1 MSNTDLLADY
11 IDIEAFAAEVDR
23 KPITV
28 WRWTQQPNGLPYTKI
43 GNRRLI
49 HLPTAKAWIFSRM
62 RKPNPR
68 RSAHTPQPAA

>member
-1 MSNTDLLADY
+1 
-11 IDIEAFAAEVDR
+11 
-23 KPITV
+23 V